1 MAPSGNIDCMNA
13 AIRAGADE
21 VYMGIS
27 GFGARRFA
35 KNFSVQEY
43 CDAVGEAHRYG
54 TAVNVTLNTIMAQEE
69 FDALDE
75 SLDLLYA
82 AGVDAV
88 IVQDLGF
95 SDYLRVHYP
104 DWPRH
109 ASTQLSIA
117 SPKEAVWAQEQGF
130 RRLVLARELS
140 LKEIAAIRKAVSVE
154 LEVFASGALCLACSG
169 KCFLSSFI
177 GGRSGNRG
185 MCTQPCRQKYKRL
198 DAPKGR
204 DGFLLSS
211 ADQWQEFP
219 EIARLFAMGV
229 DVIKLEGRM
238 KSPEY
243 VFEAV
248 RYYRGMIDTLRDAS
262 PERLENVLEKIEK
275 APVQTRPHPG
285 IERLFNRG
293 YSKGYFYEHDPDFLN
308 TAFSASWGVKAGEIQ
323 KRRIRLTAPLRN
335 GDGVVFL
342 DRNLQKIDGLNVSRI
357 VLEKTGEIVPQAP
370 RGAEVSLGVPVPP
383 GAALLYKTFDYELN
397 RTLATEMKLQ
407 RRRTPIQ
414 AVLTAR
420 VGQPLR
426 LEFSVDLFG
435 KTFRSEAVSE
445 EPLEASQRAAAS
457 RESLFASLDRLGE
470 TPFSLAE
477 SAAEIQFDPD
487 VFVPKSV
494 LNQLRQRAASDLET
508 AIEAGMKRTE
518 SPQSPFQGDLSTG
531 EEASPERGGGPEGRR
546 GSETG
551 ESPSF
556 GQNPPVSLREPA
568 PLSGGPIN
576 GEGGPCK
583 PILTAAVM
591 TRAQAEACREAG
603 IEKVYRLEPPVHF
616 GNDVRP
622 AWDGCAPLAGS
633 LFDAVQLSEEKREFA
648 LDWTFH
654 AANPWM
660 IRYYARTFPHAGTIF
675 LSPEISEKTVRK
687 LAALP
692 DTPRLG
698 LVIYGF
704 LYGMFTRKTLFEET
718 LVPLQNQ
725 DGRPIWVSRN
735 DRGENPLETSGSR
748 VFYGNRMDISRL
760 LHDRPVP
767 GLAELRVDFTLETP
781 EETTKILKK
790 LLTRGWIQDESF
802 SYGYEKGIF

>member
-1 MAPSGNIDCMNA
+1 MKIMAPSGNIDCMNA

-95 SDYLRVHYP
+95 ADYLRVHYP

-140 LKEIAAIRKAVSVE
+140 LEEITAIREAVSTE

-204 DGFLLSS
+204 EGFLLSS

-248 RYYRGMIDTLRDAS
+248 RYYRGMIDTLREAS
-262 PERLENVLEKIEK
+262 PERLASVLEKIEK

-420 VGQPLR
+420 VGQPLS

-477 SAAEIQFDPD
+477 KDAEIQFDSN

-494 LNQLRQRAASDLET
+494 LNQLRQRAASDLEA
-508 AIEAGMKRTE
+508 AIVAGMKRTGT
-518 SPQSPFQGDLSTG
+518 PQSRYASQPPFQGGLL
-531 EEASPERGGGPEGRR
+531 AERK
-546 GSETG
+546 
-551 ESPSF
+551 
-556 GQNPPVSLREPA
+556 PV
-568 PLSGGPIN
+568 
-576 GEGGPCK
+576 
-583 PILTAAVM
+583 LTAAVM

-603 IEKVYRLEPPVHF
+603 IEKIYRLEPPVHF
-616 GNDVRP
+616 GNEGRP
-622 AWDGCAPLAGS
+622 TWNGCAALAGS
-633 LFDAVQLSEEKREFA
+633 LFDAVQFSEEKREFA

-660 IRYYARTFPHAGTIF
+660 IRYYARTFPLAGTIF

-692 DTPRLG
+692 DVPRLG

-760 LHDRPVP
+760 LHDRPIT

-790 LLTRGWIQDESF
+790 LLTRGWILDESF

>member
-1 MAPSGNIDCMNA
+1 MKIMAPSGNIDCMNA

-95 SDYLRVHYP
+95 ADYLRVHYP

-140 LKEIAAIRKAVSVE
+140 LDEIAAIRKAVSVE

-204 DGFLLSS
+204 EVTSPAKREGFLLSS

-248 RYYRGMIDTLRDAS
+248 RYYREMIDTLRDAS

-308 TAFSASWGVKAGEIQ
+308 TAFSASWGVKVGEIQ

-342 DRNLQKIDGLNVSRI
+342 DRNLQKIDGLNGSRI

-383 GAALLYKTFDYELN
+383 GAALLFKTFDYELN

-426 LEFSVDLFG
+426 LEFSVELFG

-445 EPLEASQRAAAS
+445 APLEASQRAAAS

-477 SAAEIQFDPD
+477 SAAEIRFDPE

-494 LNQLRQRAASDLET
+494 LNQLRQRAASDLEA
-508 AIEAGMKRTE
+508 AIEAGMKRT
-518 SPQSPFQGDLSTG
+518 DLKPSLKG
-531 EEASPERGGGPEGRR
+531 EVARRAGGVPEV
-546 GSETG
+546 G

-568 PLSGGPIN
+568 PLSVGPLN
-576 GEGGPCK
+576 VEGGPCK

-622 AWDGCAPLAGS
+622 EWDGCAPLAGS
-633 LFDAVQLSEEKREFA
+633 LFDAVQLSEEKRDFA

-660 IRYYARTFPHAGTIF
+660 IRYYARTFPYAGTIF

-692 DTPRLG
+692 DVPRLG

-781 EETTKILKK
+781 EETAKILKK

>member
-1 MAPSGNIDCMNA
+1 MKIMAPSGNIDCMNA

-43 CDAVGEAHRYG
+43 CDAVGEAHRHG

-95 SDYLRVHYP
+95 ADYLRVHYP

-140 LKEIAAIRKAVSVE
+140 LEEIAAIRKAVSVE

-204 DGFLLSS
+204 EGTGPTKREGFLLSS

-248 RYYRGMIDTLRDAS
+248 RYYREMIDTLRDAS
-262 PERLENVLEKIEK
+262 PQRLENVLEKIEK

-323 KRRIRLTAPLRN
+323 KRRIRLTVPLRN

-383 GAALLYKTFDYELN
+383 GAAF
-397 RTLATEMKLQ
+397 
-407 RRRTPIQ
+407 
-414 AVLTAR
+414 LTA
-420 VGQPLR
+420 QTTTSPM
-426 LEFSVDLFG
+426 
-435 KTFRSEAVSE
+435 EAYRRP
-445 EPLEASQRAAAS
+445 EPPSTRMHMS
-457 RESLFASLDRLGE
+457 
-470 TPFSLAE
+470 SLAPVL
-477 SAAEIQFDPD
+477 SAT
-487 VFVPKSV
+487 
-494 LNQLRQRAASDLET
+494 LR
-508 AIEAGMKRTE
+508 
-518 SPQSPFQGDLSTG
+518 
-531 EEASPERGGGPEGRR
+531 
-546 GSETG
+546 
-551 ESPSF
+551 
-556 GQNPPVSLREPA
+556 
-568 PLSGGPIN
+568 
-576 GEGGPCK
+576 
-583 PILTAAVM
+583 
-591 TRAQAEACREAG
+591 
-603 IEKVYRLEPPVHF
+603 
-616 GNDVRP
+616 
-622 AWDGCAPLAGS
+622 
-633 LFDAVQLSEEKREFA
+633 
-648 LDWTFH
+648 
-654 AANPWM
+654 
-660 IRYYARTFPHAGTIF
+660 
-675 LSPEISEKTVRK
+675 
-687 LAALP
+687 
-692 DTPRLG
+692 
-698 LVIYGF
+698 
-704 LYGMFTRKTLFEET
+704 
-718 LVPLQNQ
+718 
-725 DGRPIWVSRN
+725 
-735 DRGENPLETSGSR
+735 
-748 VFYGNRMDISRL
+748 
-760 LHDRPVP
+760 
-767 GLAELRVDFTLETP
+767 
-781 EETTKILKK
+781 
-790 LLTRGWIQDESF
+790 
-802 SYGYEKGIF
+802 

>member
-1 MAPSGNIDCMNA
+1 MKIMAPSGNIDCMNA

-95 SDYLRVHYP
+95 ADYLRVHYP

-140 LKEIAAIRKAVSVE
+140 LEEIAAIREAVSTE

-204 DGFLLSS
+204 EGFLLSS

-248 RYYRGMIDTLRDAS
+248 RYYREMIDTLREAS
-262 PERLENVLEKIEK
+262 PERLASVLEKIEK
-275 APVQTRPHPG
+275 APLQTRPHPG

-323 KRRIRLTAPLRN
+323 KRRIRLTVPLRN

-357 VLEKTGEIVPQAP
+357 VLEKTGEIVPPAP

-426 LEFSVDLFG
+426 LEFSVELFG

-445 EPLEASQRAAAS
+445 DPLEASQRAAAS

-477 SAAEIQFDPD
+477 KDAEIQFDSN

-494 LNQLRQRAASDLET
+494 LNQLRQCAASDLET
-508 AIEAGMKRTE
+508 AIVAGMKRE
-518 SPQSPFQGDLSTG
+518 K
-531 EEASPERGGGPEGRR
+531 ASPERGGGPEGRR
-546 GSETG
+546 GSRRG
-551 ESPSF
+551 GSQSF
-556 GQNPPVSLREPA
+556 GWNPPASLCSAA
-568 PLSGGPIN
+568 PLSGGPST
-576 GEGGPCK
+576 PV
-583 PILTAAVM
+583 LTAAVM

-603 IEKVYRLEPPVHF
+603 IEKIYRLEPPVHF
-616 GNDVRP
+616 GNEGRP
-622 AWDGCAPLAGS
+622 AWNGCAALAGS
-633 LFDAVQLSEEKREFA
+633 LFDAVQFSEEKREFA

-660 IRYYARTFPHAGTIF
+660 IRYYARTFPLARTIF

-692 DTPRLG
+692 DVPRLG
-698 LVIYGF
+698 LVICGF

-760 LHDRPVP
+760 LHDRPIP

-781 EETTKILKK
+781 EETAKILKK
-790 LLTRGWIQDESF
+790 LLTRGWILDESF